1 MFGYALNATSGTP
14 IYRQLV
20 DQTKQL
26 VASGHVQAG
35 ERLPSVRAVASELGI
50 NPMTVSKAYSL
61 LEKDGVVARH
71 RGLGMV
77 VAENALD
84 ASDALRLQADA
95 LVEAAHRLGLARRAV
110 DEAVARAWR
119 VAEENP

>member
-1 MFGYALNATSGTP
+1 M
-14 IYRQLV
+14 
-20 DQTKQL
+20 
-26 VASGHVQAG
+26 QAG